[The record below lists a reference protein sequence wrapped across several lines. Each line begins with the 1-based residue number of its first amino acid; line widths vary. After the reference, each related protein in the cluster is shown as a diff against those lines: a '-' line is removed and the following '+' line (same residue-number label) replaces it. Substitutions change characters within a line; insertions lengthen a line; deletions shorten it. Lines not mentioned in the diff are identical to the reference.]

1 MSVEHSTL
9 TGSDLHEPKGTAA
22 ANTGQ
27 VYIANG
33 SGSGTWTAHH
43 NRCVLTTRIDN
54 ISAASSAWVV
64 TPIAG
69 TISKIYSVISGAITS
84 GAAVL
89 TAEIAGVAV
98 TNGVLTVAVSGSA
111 AGIHDV
117 ATPTA
122 ANTVTAAGTGGV
134 IEIVTDGGSTNTVS
148 AVITIEITPS

>member
-22 ANTGQ
+22 ANTGE

-43 NRCVLTTRIDN
+43 NRCVLTTRIDD
-54 ISAASSAWVV
+54 ISTASSAWVV
-64 TPIAG
+64 TPVAG

-89 TAEIAGVAV
+89 TAEIGGTAV

-111 AGIHDV
+111 AGIVDS
-117 ATPTA
+117 ATPSA
-122 ANTVTAAGTGGV
+122 ANTVTAGSA

-148 AVITIEITPS
+148 AVITFEITPS

>member
-43 NRCVLTTRIDN
+43 NRCVLTTRIDD
-54 ISAASSAWVV
+54 ISTSSSAWVV

-69 TISKIYSVISGAITS
+69 TISKIYSVTS
-84 GAAVL
+84 GATTGGTALL

-98 TNGVLTVAVSGSA
+98 TNGVLTVLVSGSA
-111 AGIHDV
+111 AGIVDS
-117 ATPTA
+117 ATPSA
-122 ANTVTAAGTGGV
+122 ANTVTAGSA

-148 AVITIEITPS
+148 AVITFEITPS

>member
-22 ANTGQ
+22 ANTGE

-43 NRCVLTTRIDN
+43 NRCVLTTRIDD
-54 ISAASSAWVV
+54 ISTASSAWVV
-64 TPIAG
+64 TPVAG

-98 TNGVLTVAVSGSA
+98 TDGVLTVAVSGSA
-111 AGIHDV
+111 AGIVDS
-117 ATPTA
+117 ATPSA
-122 ANTVTAAGTGGV
+122 ANTVTAGSA

-148 AVITIEITPS
+148 AVITFEITPS

>member
-43 NRCVLTTRIDN
+43 NRCVLTTRIDD
-54 ISAASSAWVV
+54 ISTSSSAWVV

-69 TISKIYSVISGAITS
+69 TISKIYSVTS
-84 GAAVL
+84 GATTGGTALL

-98 TNGVLTVAVSGSA
+98 TNGVLTVLVSGSA
-111 AGIHDV
+111 AGIVDV

-122 ANTVTAAGTGGV
+122 AYTVTAGAA
-134 IEIVTDGGSTNTVS
+134 IEIATDGGSTNTVS
-148 AVITIEITPS
+148 AVITFEITPS

>member
-43 NRCVLTTRIDN
+43 NRCVLTTRIDD
-54 ISAASSAWVV
+54 ISTSSSAWVV

-69 TISKIYSVISGAITS
+69 TISKIYSVTS
-84 GAAVL
+84 GATTGGTALL

-98 TNGVLTVAVSGSA
+98 TNGVLTVLVSGSA
-111 AGIHDV
+111 AGIVDV
-117 ATPTA
+117 ATPSA
-122 ANTVTAAGTGGV
+122 ANTVTAGSA

-148 AVITIEITPS
+148 AVITFEITPS

>member
-43 NRCVLTTRIDN
+43 NRCVLTTRIDD
-54 ISAASSAWVV
+54 ISTASSAWVV
-64 TPIAG
+64 SPVAG

-89 TAEIAGVAV
+89 TAEIGGTAV

-111 AGIHDV
+111 AGIIDS
-117 ATPTA
+117 ATPSA
-122 ANTVTAAGTGGV
+122 ANTVTAGSA
-134 IEIVTDGGSTNTVS
+134 IEIATDGGSTNSVS
-148 AVITIEITPS
+148 AVITFEITPS

>member
-22 ANTGQ
+22 ANTGE

-43 NRCVLTTRIDN
+43 NRCVLTTRIDD
-54 ISAASSAWVV
+54 ISTASSAWVV
-64 TPIAG
+64 TPVAG

-111 AGIHDV
+111 AGIVDS
-117 ATPTA
+117 ATPSA
-122 ANTVTAAGTGGV
+122 ANTVTAGSA

-148 AVITIEITPS
+148 AVITFEITPS

>member
-43 NRCVLTTRIDN
+43 NRCVLTTRIDD
-54 ISAASSAWVV
+54 ISTASSAWVV
-64 TPIAG
+64 SPVAG
-69 TISKIYSVISGAITS
+69 TISKIYSVISGAITG

-89 TAEIAGVAV
+89 TAEIGGVAV

>member
-43 NRCVLTTRIDN
+43 NRCVLTTRIDD
-54 ISAASSAWVV
+54 ISTASSAWVV

-89 TAEIAGVAV
+89 TAEIGGTAV

-111 AGIHDV
+111 AGIIDV

-122 ANTVTAAGTGGV
+122 NNTVTAGSA
-134 IEIVTDGGSTNTVS
+134 IEIATDGGSTNSVS
-148 AVITIEITPS
+148 AVITFEITPS